1 MMDEPRTDGSA
12 GETTAETEAPRA
24 PRESP
29 ERPATSRR
37 DRSRPHRRTLLRA
50 VATGATALT
59 AAAGASGT
67 AAGQSGSAG
76 DPDATLTL
84 DNVFANA
91 WEVTSVDGEGAT
103 ADVGAENPEIGLR
116 VGGRYAVRNTAEENH
131 PLAFRDA
138 DGRPLLSQSGRG
150 SFESD
155 DAVGWTDEDGTVS
168 FTLTPDLAA
177 AMAEYVCTLHSSMA
191 APVAVEPRE
200 ATIGVTAAATP
211 ATAAAGEPIA
221 VTVSVERTTSV
232 EPVNAGV
239 DIAVATAEGDPVYSS
254 TASIGEFS
262 GSAVQ
267 VTFPADASD
276 GATETGVRTSVTE
289 DGIAIDA
296 ETTREYEIT
305 VDAYADNAER
315 VSAEASLSVVVDE
328 ESAAANG
335 TSGNASVGGNG
346 ENASNETSDGDAPTE
361 EEASGAEGTAN
372 DTDRSDGET
381 SEDVPG
387 FGVGSTLAALAGV
400 AYAAR
405 RLRSGERE

>member
-1 MMDEPRTDGSA
+1 MDEFQTNGSA
-12 GETTAETEAPRA
+12 GEATSETEASRA
-24 PRESP
+24 RRESP
-29 ERPATSRR
+29 ERSATSRR

-59 AAAGASGT
+59 AVGGVSGT
-67 AAGQSGSAG
+67 AAGQSDSAAE
-76 DPDATLTL
+76 PDATLTL

-103 ADVGAENPEIGLR
+103 PDVGAENPEIELR
-116 VGGRYAVRNTAEENH
+116 VGGRYAVRNTAGENH

-150 SFESD
+150 SFEAD

-239 DIAVATAEGDPVYSS
+239 DIAIATAEGDLVYSS

-276 GATETGVRTSVTE
+276 GATETGVRASVTE

-328 ESAAANG
+328 ESSPTDG
-335 TSGNASVGGNG
+335 TSGNASDGGDG
-346 ENASNETSDGDAPTE
+346 ENASNETGDSDAPDE
-361 EEASGAEGTAN
+361 GEASGAEGAAN
-372 DTDRSDGET
+372 ETDRSDGET

-387 FGVGSTLAALAGV
+387 FGVGGTLAAFAGV

>member
-1 MMDEPRTDGSA
+1 MDELRTDGSA
-12 GETTAETEAPRA
+12 GEATAETEAPRA

-37 DRSRPHRRTLLRA
+37 GRSRPHRRTLLRA

-76 DPDATLTL
+76 EPDATLTL

-116 VGGRYAVRNTAEENH
+116 VGGRYAVRNTAGENH

-346 ENASNETSDGDAPTE
+346 ENASNETSDGDAPAEE

>member
-1 MMDEPRTDGSA
+1 MDEPQTDGSA
-12 GETTAETEAPRA
+12 GEATAETEAPRA

-29 ERPATSRR
+29 ERPATSCRG
-37 DRSRPHRRTLLRA
+37 RSRPHRRTLLKA

-76 DPDATLTL
+76 EPDATLTL

-116 VGGRYAVRNTAEENH
+116 VGGRYAVRNTAGENH

-155 DAVGWTDEDGTVS
+155 DAVGWTDDDGTVS

-177 AMAEYVCTLHSSMA
+177 AMAEYVCTIHSSMA

-221 VTVSVERTTSV
+221 VTVSVEQTTSV

-239 DIAVATAEGDPVYSS
+239 DIVVATAEGDPVYSS
-254 TASIGEFS
+254 TASIDEFS

-276 GATETGVRTSVTE
+276 SVTETGARTSVTE

-328 ESAAANG
+328 ESSPANG
-335 TSGNASVGGNG
+335 TSGNASVGGDG
-346 ENASNETSDGDAPTE
+346 ENASNETGDGDVPTE
-361 EEASGAEGTAN
+361 EEASGAEETAN

-381 SEDVPG
+381 SGDVPG

-405 RLRSGERE
+405 RLRSGGRE

>member
-1 MMDEPRTDGSA
+1 MDEPQTDGSA
-12 GETTAETEAPRA
+12 GEATAKTEAPRA

-29 ERPATSRR
+29 ERPATSCRG
-37 DRSRPHRRTLLRA
+37 RSRPHRRTLLKA

-76 DPDATLTL
+76 EPDATLTL

-116 VGGRYAVRNTAEENH
+116 VGGRYAVRNTAGEYH

-177 AMAEYVCTLHSSMA
+177 AMAEYVCTIHSSMA

-221 VTVSVERTTSV
+221 VTVSVEQTTSV
-232 EPVNAGV
+232 DPVNAGV
-239 DIAVATAEGDPVYSS
+239 DIVVATAEGDPVYSS
-254 TASIGEFS
+254 TASIDEFS

-276 GATETGVRTSVTE
+276 GVTETGARTSVTE

-315 VSAEASLSVVVDE
+315 VSAEALLSVAVGE
-328 ESAAANG
+328 ESSPANG
-335 TSGNASVGGNG
+335 TSGNASVGGDG
-346 ENASNETSDGDAPTE
+346 ENASNETGDGDVPTE
-361 EEASGAEGTAN
+361 EEASGAEETAN

-381 SEDVPG
+381 SGDVPG

-405 RLRSGERE
+405 RLRSGGRE

>member
-1 MMDEPRTDGSA
+1 MDEPQTDGSA
-12 GETTAETEAPRA
+12 GEATAETEAPRA

-29 ERPATSRR
+29 ERPATSCRG
-37 DRSRPHRRTLLRA
+37 RSRPHRRTLLKA

-76 DPDATLTL
+76 EPDATLTL

-116 VGGRYAVRNTAEENH
+116 VGGRYAVRNTAGENH

-346 ENASNETSDGDAPTE
+346 ENASNETSDGDAPAEE

-405 RLRSGERE
+405 RLRSGGRE